1 MIYSVGHPKIATENR
16 PKDYRKPSERLPKTA
31 RICKTRGGRVRAQRL
46 FINVTRIVSL
56 RFRHGTGTGR
66 RFFPFPVKNWPTNF
80 PFGQNMLFLED
91 RLLLSEGVSLSQ
103 LKIFPK
109 LVFFLIQN
117 AHFGVYFSSYFYA
130 WIYSKFFAWIY
141 SKFFPYH
148 ASSQWAMPSIDVGP

>member
-109 LVFFLIQN
+109 LVFFNPKCPFWRI
-117 AHFGVYFSSYFYA
+117 
-130 WIYSKFFAWIY
+130 FFII
-141 SKFFPYH
+141 FLCLDLF
-148 ASSQWAMPSIDVGP
+148 